1 MCKRFDQVFID
12 KRVIQYYML
21 KDKTYRQLEI
31 DNTLSSVE
39 VGPRVH
45 PNKVHALPVLN
56 AALKKM
62 LDTRKIK

>member
-1 MCKRFDQVFID
+1 
-12 KRVIQYYML
+12 ML

-31 DNTLSSVE
+31 GNTLSSVE